1 MSKERRFINGPIKG
15 TKLEIMP
22 SKTAT
27 HLSNGT
33 LIRER
38 CLTNKDPLLLTKTQ
52 QAAVAG
58 KINVHEP
65 QEYVIKEK
73 NRSTRYVGPSIAQEW
88 KILYQG
94 KRPFYQ
100 AVQERL

>member
-1 MSKERRFINGPIKG
+1 MSKERRFISGPIKG

-22 SKTAT
+22 SKAAT

-33 LIRER
+33 PILER
-38 CLTNKDPLLLTKTQ
+38 CLEDKNPSLLSSTQ
-52 QAAVAG
+52 QAALAG
-58 KINVHEP
+58 KVNVHEP

-73 NRSTRYVGPSIAQEW
+73 NKSTRYVGPSIAQEW

-100 AVQERL
+100 AVQERS